1 MMKGRFKL
9 RNSTSF
15 QATLEITGLCGG
27 KAAPPLP
34 ASFFY
39 WTTKTNHFGCSVWV
53 LEVRTKSPV
62 CLIFFF
68 FSPPHSDVLIADV
81 SSVRAGQA
89 PLVSGL
95 RPNSISPLHSAKW
108 SEGLIHRS
116 LINRWSSDELVLQ
129 WGRPEVI
136 HLRFMPGAPKYKQIR
151 GIILYNTRYNTAAGP
166 STCVFVYQYASM
178 IPKHAG
184 TTWVL
189 AISVL

>member
-1 MMKGRFKL
+1 M
-9 RNSTSF
+9 
-15 QATLEITGLCGG
+15 EG
-27 KAAPPLP
+27 KPPPLSLP
-34 ASFFY
+34 ASS
-39 WTTKTNHFGCSVWV
+39 TGRLKQTISVV
-53 LEVRTKSPV
+53 LSESWKSEQKV
-62 CLIFFF
+62 LCVWFFFF
-68 FSPPHSDVLIADV
+68 FSPPRSDVLIADV

-189 AISVL
+189 AVSVL